1 MMTFVFF
8 LESKIIKS
16 FQDTFMIRN
25 LIDYPKYNIKKTN
38 LTFKINPSVVS
49 ILKD

>member
-1 MMTFVFF
+1 MTNVFF

-16 FQDTFMIRN
+16 FQDTSMIRN

-38 LTFKINPSVVS
+38 FNF
-49 ILKD
+49 